1 MVDNPNTDM
10 DATEYPNNPVD
21 DELIPEPLEIPVD
34 ETTTDGTDRTVQQK
48 RARNAN
54 IPAAPLDRKTADLLL
69 RMYLSRRI
77 NYQTE
82 FYQSRVRE
90 FDDNSDL
97 MFRLGA
103 LVMSLSSLF
112 AALSLQADS
121 AVLRLITAIL
131 PAVAALI
138 ASFRQL
144 YQWERQAGI
153 YRDTVLGLA
162 EAQLTVPDKDLWNE
176 STGLDVYTE
185 LVNQAERVFQNE
197 VSQWG
202 QVAIGKPEEE
212 AKQDAM
218 RLFAE
223 EYNLDIFN
231 PDGTLDESKLGQLQ
245 HILGAGVGTP
255 DSTIEIDYPALTQ
268 GTGATTLL
276 PGDDELDDFSADATA
291 SPDITDPNDPTSP
304 AG

>member
-1 MVDNPNTDM
+1 MVDNDNMGTPPTDGDNM
-10 DATEYPNNPVD
+10 GTPPTDGD
-21 DELIPEPLEIPVD
+21 DELIPAPLEMPADDTATNAEGRNVY
-34 ETTTDGTDRTVQQK
+34 QK

-54 IPAAPLDRKTADLLL
+54 QPTQPLDTKTADLLL
-69 RMYLSRRI
+69 RIYLSRRI

-90 FDDNSDL
+90 FDGNSDL

-103 LVMSLSSLF
+103 LVMSMSSLF

-131 PAVAALI
+131 PAFAALV

-162 EAQLTVPDKDLWNE
+162 EAQLVVPDKDLWNE
-176 STGLDVYTE
+176 NTGLEIYADIVT
-185 LVNQAERVFQNE
+185 LAEQVFKDE
-197 VSQWG
+197 VGQWG
-202 QVAIGKPEEE
+202 QVAMGKAEEE
-212 AKQDAM
+212 TKQEAM
-218 RLFAE
+218 RSFAE
-223 EYNLDIFN
+223 EYGLDIFN
-231 PDGTLDESKLGQLQ
+231 ADGTVDESKLGSLKN
-245 HILGAGVGTP
+245 ILEAGATTP
-255 DSTIEIDYPALTQ
+255 EGQIEIDYPALAQ
-268 GTGATTLL
+268 GTAGATLL
-276 PGDDELDDFSADATA
+276 PGDGDDDPTADI
-291 SPDITDPNDPTSP
+291 DNTDPNAP